1 MSNIEK
7 KMNAIMRC
15 LAAESEEDRESARA
29 ELREM
34 TCADARLVPVR
45 TVPLESSIIAV
56 LIEIGVPCHI
66 KGHDYLVSAIEMAVH
81 NPDCISA
88 ITKELYP
95 SVAKKHNT
103 TPSRVE
109 RAIRHAIECAM
120 DRGDLENLMEYFG
133 NTISSIKG
141 KPTNSEFIARIAQ
154 VIRLRRNG
162 EG

>member
-7 KMNAIMRC
+7 QMNAVMRC
-15 LAAESEEDRESARA
+15 LASETEEEREAARA

-34 TCADARLVPVR
+34 TCAHARPVPVR